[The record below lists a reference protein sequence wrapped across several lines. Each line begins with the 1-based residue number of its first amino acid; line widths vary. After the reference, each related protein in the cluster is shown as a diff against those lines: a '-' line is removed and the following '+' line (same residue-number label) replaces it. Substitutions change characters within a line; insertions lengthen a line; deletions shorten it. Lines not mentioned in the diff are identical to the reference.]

1 MFNHLYNKHN
11 TEFSNSVSKDW
22 LDQAEEDSPLMF
34 WWYYTDD
41 FDEEK
46 QVKLYGCLATKK
58 TFTSEE
64 RALLHFKRSPE
75 SKKLHNKELAK
86 LKKQVKKNKTANV
99 QPTTVNPIKVALN
112 TKDPRLARALYSR
125 YLYLLPLFKT
135 LLETLSKMYVETW
148 PIFTGQTFGCNS
160 ERVCWT
166 LPQIKEKIDY
176 LQDEVDKLITKKEL
190 DPQRLYNLNKDFDKI
205 ILTGRVTLDE
215 GSSFCNKRYETDEV
229 GLIVPTDEFYVGN
242 PAYPQVD
249 F

>member
-11 TEFSNSVSKDW
+11 TEFSNAISKDW

-86 LKKQVKKNKTANV
+86 LKKQVKKNKTTKV
-99 QPTTVNPIKVALN
+99 QPATDNPFKKALAS
-112 TKDPRLARALYSR
+112 KDPCLARAFYSR
-125 YLYLLPLFKT
+125 YLYLLPLCKT
-135 LLETLSKMYVETW
+135 AVESLLNMYQVTYPINTGETDGSGKSIY
-148 PIFTGQTFGCNS
+148 FT
-160 ERVCWT
+160 V
-166 LPQIKEKIDY
+166 PQIKEKFDY
-176 LQDEVDKLITKKEL
+176 LQKEVDKLITKKEL
-190 DPQRLYNLNKDFDKI
+190 DPEPLYKLFTKFEQIITIAKNNLDQGSVYCTKRSED
-205 ILTGRVTLDE
+205 DE
-215 GSSFCNKRYETDEV
+215 Y
-229 GLIVPTDEFYVGN
+229 GLIAPTPNEFYVGN